1 MAEIQELDPRL
12 PSDSEVVEQMRERQ
26 TRMLEAMHDPEVISR
41 VADLT
46 GYPPEVIT
54 ESFTAYVGL
63 ACNQIDEYAR
73 DTRNG

>member
-1 MAEIQELDPRL
+1 MADMQEIS
-12 PSDSEVVEQMRERQ
+12 PSTLNNSEIVEQMRERQ

-46 GYPPEVIT
+46 GYPPEVISA
-54 ESFTAYVGL
+54 SFAAYVGL

-73 DTRNG
+73 EPRNS